1 MEVFQLKV
9 FNCSDPGENPLPFW
23 MTEKAYS
30 AEEGSKEENS
40 TESNSMESNSMESN
54 SVEESEKHEESVEKA
69 GLPVFRYQQENFFP
83 EFCRVRRI

>member
-1 MEVFQLKV
+1 MKV

-40 TESNSMESNSMESN
+40 MESNSMESNSMESN
-54 SVEESEKHEESVEKA
+54 SVEESEKNEEPVEKA
-69 GLPVFRYQQENFFP
+69 ELPVFRYQQENFFP
-83 EFCRVRRI
+83 DFCQVRRI

>member
-1 MEVFQLKV
+1 MKV

-40 TESNSMESNSMESN
+40 TESNSMESNSKEEN

-69 GLPVFRYQQENFFP
+69 ELPVFRYQQENFFP
-83 EFCRVRRI
+83 DFCQVRRI

>member
-1 MEVFQLKV
+1 MKV

-40 TESNSMESNSMESN
+40 MESNSMESN
-54 SVEESEKHEESVEKA
+54 SVEESEKNEEPVEKA
-69 GLPVFRYQQENFFP
+69 ELPVFRYQQENFFP
-83 EFCRVRRI
+83 DFCRVRRI

>member
-30 AEEGSKEENS
+30 AEEGSK
-40 TESNSMESNSMESN
+40 ESNSMESN

>member
-1 MEVFQLKV
+1 MKV

-40 TESNSMESNSMESN
+40 MESN
-54 SVEESEKHEESVEKA
+54 SVEESEKNEEPVEKA
-69 GLPVFRYQQENFFP
+69 ELPVFRYQQENFFP
-83 EFCRVRRI
+83 DFCQVRRI